1 MGRDL
6 YLDTKIITKEE
17 YEKLKNGDFYINK
30 HNLTLLSKN
39 DIEQSKKSFLFNLIS
54 FIIENK
60 TTDELNNILYEYKEN
75 NIDNDFYNWCQEKYQ
90 DFDTDDID
98 FYELDYD
105 EDKFECYINFNDWIE
120 QKDWEEGFLERRVE
134 IIENSVVLIQA
145 NVW

>member
-6 YLDTKIITKEE
+6 YLNTKIITKEE

-60 TTDELNNILYEYKEN
+60 TMDELNNILYEYKEN
-75 NIDNDFYNWCQEKYQ
+75 NIDNDFYNWCKEKYQ

>member
-30 HNLTLLSKN
+30 YNLTLLSKN
-39 DIEQSKKSFLFNLIS
+39 DIEQSKKNFLFNLIS

-60 TTDELNNILYEYKEN
+60 TIDELNNILYEYKEN

-90 DFDTDDID
+90 DFDTNDID